1 MHEGRHISAKS
12 NVTEMHEGM
21 YTEGIPTSGH
31 TSGIHS
37 WNFPKKKA
45 PTARPTT
52 QLLAKYTPKHIKKDK
67 EKLYIENM
75 AIKDT

>member
-1 MHEGRHISAKS
+1 MHEGRHIPAKI

-21 YTEGIPTSGH
+21 YPEGIPTAGH

-45 PTARPTT
+45 PTAR
-52 QLLAKYTPKHIKKDK
+52 LIAKYTPKHIKKDK
-67 EKLYIENM
+67 EKLSIENM
-75 AIKDT
+75 AIKET